1 MRGVNTTA
9 YPRVT
14 TKYEKTKVLP
24 IPGKRSLADDLAGHR
39 ASSSPRI
46 AEVYENIKF
55 VSDSSELRCP
65 LPDEM
70 WKYYHESRFASLIR
84 IY

>member
-1 MRGVNTTA
+1 MGKCVVGRNNNGFL
-9 YPRVT
+9 
-14 TKYEKTKVLP
+14 LP
-24 IPGKRSLADDLAGHR
+24 AVSAKDTVVVFQDVDDLAGHR

-55 VSDSSELRCP
+55 VSDSSELCCP